1 MSENAKKVGFFGK
14 IVRYFK
20 EVKGEAKKVIWP
32 TWKQTVNNTAI
43 VIAVII
49 IVAIFLGII
58 DILFGGLIRGS
69 ILGDIP
75 KAFADMFGIGQ

>member
-1 MSENAKKVGFFGK
+1 MSENAKKANFFSK

-20 EVKGEAKKVIWP
+20 EVKGEARKVIWP
-32 TWKQTVNNTAI
+32 TWKQTVNHTAV

-49 IVAIFLGII
+49 AVGIFLGVLDLI
-58 DILFGGLIRGS
+58 FGGLIRGS

>member
-1 MSENAKKVGFFGK
+1 MGENAKKVGFFGK
-14 IVRYFK
+14 IIRYFK

-32 TWKQTVNNTAI
+32 TWKQTVNNTVI

-49 IVAIFLGII
+49 IVAIFLGIVDTI
-58 DILFGGLIRGS
+58 FGGLVRGS

-75 KAFADMFGIGQ
+75 KAFKQMFGIGM